1 MWSQCHCATL
11 RAIGTQSTLRGR
23 RTNGRTAAAVGRTL
37 RHRGRIFTNTNPA
50 AGAGQP
56 MDLSGSRVLVVDDV
70 PANVDV
76 LLMTLEARGIE
87 VLVA

>member
-1 MWSQCHCATL
+1 
-11 RAIGTQSTLRGR
+11 
-23 RTNGRTAAAVGRTL
+23 
-37 RHRGRIFTNTNPA
+37 
-50 AGAGQP
+50 